1 MTKKEIT
8 INYLTEIYNDLA
20 GIFKDCKNKQL
31 KIIIAEKLE
40 SLENAITIVKT
51 RYKE

>member
-40 SLENAITIVKT
+40 SLESAIAIVKT
-51 RYKE
+51 DYKE